1 MAKTG
6 KTHYHLKGGRERVQL
21 NKGVGPSL
29 AHLEKTLMKEVFALR
44 FMGKSDDEIIEYL
57 EEKYGRDLF

>member
-6 KTHYHLKGGRERVQL
+6 KTHFHLRGGRERVELRRGGGHSQEAI
-21 NKGVGPSL
+21 K
-29 AHLEKTLMKEVFALR
+29 KEIMRTVFGLR

-57 EEKYGRDLF
+57 EEKYGALE

>member
-1 MAKTG
+1 MPKTG
-6 KTHYHLKGGRERVQL
+6 KTHFHLKGGRGTVNLR
-21 NKGVGPSL
+21 KGADPGIS
-29 AHLEKTLMKEVFALR
+29 AMGKAIMKDAFALR